1 MLCSFLPYK
10 KMNQPDMTYMP
21 SFLDFLPIQ
30 FTTLQLSSVS
40 CTIQYILISYQFYTQ
55 YRQYIC
61 VNPNL
66 PVPLSLL
73 SPLYPFIC
81 SLKLGLFFCFANRII
96 YTIFLDAYCYIHS
109 LVFWA
114 GKLLALYKHSSTIS
128 FIKLHCYNYYICTF
142 GYKGICTCKFSS
154 AGDIHTL
161 FPVSLSISLFY
172 FLKIFITTVFLHS
185 LTVHLIIKN
194 DFRFFSPFYS
204 QRISHIVIQI
214 CY

>member
-55 YRQYIC
+55 YRQYIR

-96 YTIFLDAYCYIHS
+96 YTIFLDAYYYIHS

-114 GKLLALYKHSSTIS
+114 GKLLALYNTVLQYH
-128 FIKLHCYNYYICTF
+128 
-142 GYKGICTCKFSS
+142 
-154 AGDIHTL
+154 
-161 FPVSLSISLFY
+161 LS
-172 FLKIFITTVFLHS
+172 
-185 LTVHLIIKN
+185 N
-194 DFRFFSPFYS
+194 C
-204 QRISHIVIQI
+204 IVIIIIYVPLHTKVYAHVSSHLRETYIHCCQCPYPFLYSI
-214 CY
+214 F